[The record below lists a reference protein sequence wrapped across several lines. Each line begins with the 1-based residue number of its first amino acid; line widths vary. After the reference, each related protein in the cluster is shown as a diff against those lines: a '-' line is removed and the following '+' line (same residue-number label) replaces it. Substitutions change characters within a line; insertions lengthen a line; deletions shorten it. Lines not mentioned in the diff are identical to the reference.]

1 MANYIINEYQL
12 TKIVNNLKEDEV
24 KKEDKKEEKK
34 EMSSADA
41 MRKIVSV
48 LKKNGYEDEEI
59 VDVIIGLRQ
68 KDKMS
73 HIKAKRIKDEPEY
86 DLSIDRLYSK

>member
-1 MANYIINEYQL
+1 MPNYIINEYQL
-12 TKIVNNLKEDEV
+12 NKIVKNLKED
-24 KKEDKKEEKK
+24 EDKKEEKK

-48 LKKNGYEDEEI
+48 LKKNGLEDEEI

>member
-1 MANYIINEYQL
+1 MPNYIINEYQL
-12 TKIVNNLKEDEV
+12 TKIVKNLTED
-24 KKEDKKEEKK
+24 EDKKEDKK

-48 LKKNGYEDEEI
+48 LKKNGFEDEEI

-68 KDKMS
+68 KDKLS
-73 HIKAKRIKDEPEY
+73 HMKAKRVKDEPEY
-86 DLSIDRLYSK
+86 DLSIDRIYSV